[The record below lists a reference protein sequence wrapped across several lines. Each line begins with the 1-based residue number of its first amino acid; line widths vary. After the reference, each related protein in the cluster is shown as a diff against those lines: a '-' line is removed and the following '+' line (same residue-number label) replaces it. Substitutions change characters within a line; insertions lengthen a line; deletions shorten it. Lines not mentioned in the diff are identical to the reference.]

1 MMKQAVV
8 VVSFGTSV
16 PEAMG
21 AIEGIEQAVADR
33 CGQQVYRAFTS
44 RFIRKK
50 LRQRDGIEIPDPTSL
65 FARLVEQGFDDIQ
78 CICTH
83 VIPGIEYEHLCAEAA
98 AFPQVHMAKPL
109 LWELAD
115 YLACVHAVMD
125 SIPPRAPDKA
135 LVLMGHGTVHF
146 SNAAYCQLEHIFRT
160 EGYSQVY
167 VGTVDGYPTLDTIV
181 PRLQAEGIRHVML
194 MPFMIVAGDHAR
206 NDLSGSDEHS
216 WKSRLEASGF
226 STHTIC
232 RGLGELPAIAQQLA
246 SHLVTS

>member
-83 VIPGIEYEHLCAEAA
+83 VIPGIEYEHL
-98 AFPQVHMAKPL
+98 
-109 LWELAD
+109 
-115 YLACVHAVMD
+115 
-125 SIPPRAPDKA
+125 
-135 LVLMGHGTVHF
+135 
-146 SNAAYCQLEHIFRT
+146 
-160 EGYSQVY
+160 
-167 VGTVDGYPTLDTIV
+167 
-181 PRLQAEGIRHVML
+181 
-194 MPFMIVAGDHAR
+194 
-206 NDLSGSDEHS
+206 
-216 WKSRLEASGF
+216 
-226 STHTIC
+226 
-232 RGLGELPAIAQQLA
+232 
-246 SHLVTS
+246 